1 MIIGGGYANRN
12 KRTTQGYDMALT
24 IIIVLGILQERL
36 RDSKA
41 AFGPGHPPA
50 SYIIGDYRPG

>member
-1 MIIGGGYANRN
+1 
-12 KRTTQGYDMALT
+12 MALT
-24 IIIVLGILQERL
+24 IIIVLGILQVRL

-50 SYIIGDYRPG
+50 SYFQVHNWKIEIR